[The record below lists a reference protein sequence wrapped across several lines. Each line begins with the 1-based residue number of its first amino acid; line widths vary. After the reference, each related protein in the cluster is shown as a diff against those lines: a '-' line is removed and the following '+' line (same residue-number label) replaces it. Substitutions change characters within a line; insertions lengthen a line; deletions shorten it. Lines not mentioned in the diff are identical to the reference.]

1 MTTKPT
7 FTIYHNPRCSKSRAT
22 LEMLCAH
29 DIELD
34 IIQYLEQTL
43 TVAELEKLA
52 AMLDTDARGLMRAG
66 DELYKELA
74 LDNPELTEE
83 QLYDILISHPKL
95 LQRPVVVHLNEAVF
109 GRPPEN
115 VMRFFDDE

>member
-22 LEMLCAH
+22 LEMLRAH

-34 IIQYLEQTL
+34 IIHYLEQVP

-52 AMLDTDARGLMRAG
+52 AMLDTHARGLMRAS
-66 DELYKELA
+66 DELYKELD
-74 LDNPELTEE
+74 LDHPELTEE
-83 QLYDILISHPKL
+83 QLYAALIDHPKL
-95 LQRPVVVHLNEAVF
+95 LQRPIVVHLNEAVF

-115 VMRFFDDE
+115 VMRFFDHQ